1 MLYVRHLKKQKEE
14 GEMVVVA
21 NMLLLWGGDHV
32 RSDGCYGGEME
43 WENTAEGWAVGTM

>member
-1 MLYVRHLKKQKEE
+1 MEWENTAE
-14 GEMVVVA
+14 G
-21 NMLLLWGGDHV
+21 LGCGDHV